1 MARSPDIKMSE
12 AWPRV
17 WTPFFLFFAVDTRS
31 LWCSHLRPLDTRAD
45 PASSPSVPEHPHEFR
60 VHLGGPASTS
70 AGHLIDG
77 EIGGDHV
84 SHEHSSSKN
93 KFTAQYKQAALEF
106 PIRFQLRLHLKNPP
120 VV

>member
-1 MARSPDIKMSE
+1 MVFAPTATGYPQK
-12 AWPRV
+12 PLHLV
-17 WTPFFLFFAVDTRS
+17 PQFLK
-31 LWCSHLRPLDTRAD
+31 
-45 PASSPSVPEHPHEFR
+45 HPHEFR

-93 KFTAQYKQAALEF
+93 KFTAQYKRAALEF
-106 PIRFQLRLHLKNPP
+106 PIRFQLRLHLKNLP
-120 VV
+120 VVKQIG

>member
-1 MARSPDIKMSE
+1 MCGHRSSYSLRWIPGRYGVRTYGHWIPAKTLHLV
-12 AWPRV
+12 PQ
-17 WTPFFLFFAVDTRS
+17 FLK
-31 LWCSHLRPLDTRAD
+31 
-45 PASSPSVPEHPHEFR
+45 HPHELQ

-120 VV
+120 VVKQIG